1 MLPCCHLTQSRII
14 SDQRWGVLSPAI
26 SAPSALV
33 PIAAHAQHVKEG
45 FRRPRS
51 GEILLSMPD
60 HDPFL
65 RCLKRI
71 CKAKVPPGGKS
82 GKSPTFM
89 DVDDDT
95 DQVSENIPP
104 SADCTAPMQETPTYS
119 PTLQAE
125 VGSSTLPSTFKD
137 FLDSDIEPVL
147 SPQNIPPSA
156 NFTAPIQEPPV
167 HGLALQA
174 EVRSSSSVPPTSSLS
189 SLDRASTSTPPLLPK
204 PDRLG
209 KKGTK
214 KDYQT
219 ASGDGPRK
227 QKLQLEREDLLRI
240 EQKVVKKVASS
251 KGLAGYMYI
260 CLKCD
265 KSFRIRLRCVDH
277 ARSCGEQNTAK
288 RRKKSQ
294 RKLFC
299 NVCDHVEFTRAELQ
313 KHRKKVHSSQ
323 IRRNRCTRCQK
334 VFASSKSYFRHVK
347 RHLSSKTYACPVAG
361 PELPVTNL
369 GDIFCSQ
376 KPQVGP
382 KTKS

>member
-1 MLPCCHLTQSRII
+1 MLPYCHLTQSRII
-14 SDQRWGVLSPAI
+14 SDQGWGVLSPAI
-26 SAPSALV
+26 NAPSALV
-33 PIAAHAQHVKEG
+33 PIAAHAQHVKKG

-51 GEILLSMPD
+51 GEILLSMQD

-65 RCLKRI
+65 RCRKRI
-71 CKAKVPPGGKS
+71 CKAKVAPGGKS
-82 GKSPTFM
+82 GKSHTFM
-89 DVDDDT
+89 DDDT
-95 DQVSENIPP
+95 DQASENIPP
-104 SADCTAPMQETPTYS
+104 SADCTAPMQETPTYG

-125 VGSSTLPSTFKD
+125 VRSSTLPSTFKD
-137 FLDSDIEPVL
+137 FLDGDIEPAL
-147 SPQNIPPSA
+147 SPQNIPLSA

-174 EVRSSSSVPPTSSLS
+174 EVGSSSSVPPISSLS
-189 SLDRASTSTPPLLPK
+189 SLDRASTSTPPLLQK

-214 KDYQT
+214 KNYQT

-251 KGLAGYMYI
+251 KGLAGYIYI

-265 KSFRIRLRCVDH
+265 KYFRIRLRCVDH

-313 KHRKKVHSSQ
+313 KHRKKVHSSL
-323 IRRNRCTRCQK
+323 IRPKRCTRCQK

-376 KPQVGP
+376 KPQVRP
-382 KTKS
+382 RTTS